1 MLNTSDHLPAPPAAR
16 RPVILAAS
24 AIITLLRGETVCLK
38 VRKADH
44 FVPGMALWVKER
56 WMHSYFPQGR
66 FSEGAEIFYCADY
79 VDDPWGADW
88 ERASDGNGQ
97 RQWLSASSMPRAAS
111 RLSVCII
118 SVHETGNR
126 QPSLWTDT
134 RQINPY
140 CEIGWCPKMYADKR
154 RANKKQRRHGI
165 FEVWKLKIPF
175 AVPVA
180 VGRI

>member
-1 MLNTSDHLPAPPAAR
+1 MLNTSNHPPVPTAPR
-16 RPVILAAS
+16 RSTILAPS
-24 AIITLLRGETVCLK
+24 AIIALLRGETVCLK

-66 FSEGAEIFYCADY
+66 FSEGADIFYCADY

-118 SVHETGNR
+118 NVHETGNR

-140 CEIGWCPKMYADKR
+140 CEIAL
-154 RANKKQRRHGI
+154 QRITTENPGATECI
-165 FEVWKLKIPF
+165 ASSKS
-175 AVPVA
+175 
-180 VGRI
+180 